1 MVKIHQTVENIFIQN
16 QSSIEVFECK
26 DEFSDTQEFCNHY
39 GFDIED
45 SCNAILLKSK
55 KPEIFYAMFC
65 VLGSNK
71 LDVNHKAKL
80 VMGAK
85 KVSFASKDE
94 AEEITNQIYG
104 GISPL
109 GLENNIKVFI
119 DQNVMTREQVFI
131 GAGNR
136 VSKFFLTPK
145 LLQNLT
151 NATIAQLT

>member
-1 MVKIHQTVENIFIQN
+1 MVKIHQTVENIYIQN

-80 VMGAK
+80 VMGSK

-109 GLENNIKVFI
+109 GLEKNIKVFI
-119 DQNVMTREQVFI
+119 DQNVMAREKVFI

-145 LLQNLT
+145 LLQELT
-151 NATIAQLT
+151 NATIAELT

>member
-1 MVKIHQTVENIFIQN
+1 MVKIHQSVESIYSQN
-16 QSSIEVFECK
+16 QSTLEIFECL

-39 GFDIED
+39 GFKIED
-45 SCNAILLKSK
+45 SCNAILIKSK

-71 LDVNHKAKL
+71 LDVNHKAKE
-80 VMGAK
+80 VMGSK

-94 AEEITNQIYG
+94 AEKVTNQIYG

-109 GLENNIKVFI
+109 GLEKNIKVFI
-119 DQNVMTREQVFI
+119 DQNVMTREKVFI

-136 VSKFFLTPK
+136 VSKFFLSPE
-145 LLQNLT
+145 LLQQLT
-151 NATIAQLT
+151 NGTITELT

>member
-119 DQNVMTREQVFI
+119 DQNVMTREKVFI

>member
-1 MVKIHQTVENIFIQN
+1 MVKIHQTVENILIQN

-119 DQNVMTREQVFI
+119 DQNVMTREKVFI

>member
-109 GLENNIKVFI
+109 GLEKNIKVFI
-119 DQNVMTREQVFI
+119 DQNVMTREKVFI

>member
-119 DQNVMTREQVFI
+119 DQNVMTREKVFI

-151 NATIAQLT
+151 NATIAELT

>member
-80 VMGAK
+80 VMGSK

-109 GLENNIKVFI
+109 GLEKNIKVFI
-119 DQNVMTREQVFI
+119 DQNVMTREKVFI

-145 LLQNLT
+145 LLQKLT
-151 NATIAQLT
+151 NATIAELT

>member
-109 GLENNIKVFI
+109 GLEKNIKVFI
-119 DQNVMTREQVFI
+119 DRNVMTREQVFI